1 MIYKYAIFGK
11 LHNTDRVISSAVSI
25 PTGIHMEELC
35 NRLTAFC
42 KAFDFV
48 KLEVN

>member
-11 LHNTDRVISSAVSI
+11 LHNTDTSISCMASI
-25 PTGIHMEELC
+25 PTGIPVEELC
-35 NRLTAFC
+35 TKLMAFC